1 MELIAKVYLSKKQTS
16 KILADAS
23 VTLRD
28 PLMGDLVIKKIR
40 IMQSND
46 GGEFVSLPQ
55 NKFQKDGKD
64 QYSPIVWASKEWKE
78 KIDEAVLSEY
88 SREIAA
94 AARPVAAG
102 RR

>member
-1 MELIAKVYLSKKQTS
+1 MEIVAKVYLSKKAGS

-23 VTLRD
+23 VTFRH
-28 PLMGDLVIKKIR
+28 PQFGDLVVKKIR
-40 IMQSND
+40 VIQGPD
-46 GGEFVSLPQ
+46 GEFVSLPQ
-55 NKFQKDGKD
+55 NKYQKEGVD

-88 SREIAA
+88 SREIAG
-94 AARPVAAG
+94 AARPVAA